1 MFRDGDYYRL
11 ASYTDNHSYDAMMAV
26 SKDKSQAVVLYVQA
40 TSRAYRRSLRLCL
53 VGLDEDAQ
61 YQDIATGTVR
71 SGAAWMRGGA
81 LFPATQKDFD
91 AVVLVLKRAG

>member
-1 MFRDGDYYRL
+1 
-11 ASYTDNHSYDAMMAV
+11 MMAV